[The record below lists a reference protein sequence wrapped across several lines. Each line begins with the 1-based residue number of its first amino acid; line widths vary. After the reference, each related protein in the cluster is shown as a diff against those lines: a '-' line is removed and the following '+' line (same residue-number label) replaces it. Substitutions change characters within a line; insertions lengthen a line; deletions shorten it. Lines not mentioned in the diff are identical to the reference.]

1 MCKIIFYEKIT
12 ENATIFSEYIFK
24 RRYFKMGKTKSLGYQ
39 IHTAL
44 NEINMQN
51 QEKRTEIYNKENGT
65 HFLSVGKREFKRNG
79 TSINYV
85 FSQRSAQNLA
95 EKSKN
100 LVKFLKENY
109 NIKMVKEITPKM
121 CLEYL
126 NTKQGCSKKTISSYK
141 NMLEK
146 VSLAC
151 AKKFGCEQFYTQE
164 VKTYKVED
172 TYNTN
177 SARIYTNTEI
187 EQICNFKGSRQN
199 EIKTMAFL
207 GCRVFELINLKAE
220 DINLDKHI
228 YTTTVKDGKI
238 DTYSTVHIIGKGG
251 KDSYRVI
258 LPEYRAFFEELKQ
271 GKNPT
276 DRLFDL
282 PKDTKSARMTMSN
295 EIRKITK
302 ELGLKVSGKNHQ
314 FRKYHCQQALAYYI
328 SKGWS
333 REKAESFVIQRH
345 LSHSGERKDLKQIYL
360 YS

>member
-1 MCKIIFYEKIT
+1 
-12 ENATIFSEYIFK
+12 
-24 RRYFKMGKTKSLGYQ
+24 MGKNKSLGYQ

-44 NEINMQN
+44 AEINLQN
-51 QEKRTEIYNKENGT
+51 QEKRTDIYNRENNT
-65 HFLSVGKREFKRNG
+65 HFQSVGKREFKKNG
-79 TSINYV
+79 TSINYI
-85 FSQRSAQNLA
+85 FSQRTAQNLA

-100 LVKFLKENY
+100 FVKFLKENY

-126 NTKQGCSKKTISSYK
+126 NTKQGCSKKTVASYK

-164 VKTYKVED
+164 VKTHKVED
-172 TYNTN
+172 TYKTN
-177 SARIYTNTEI
+177 SSRIYTNTEI
-187 EQICNFKGSRQN
+187 EQIYNYKGSRQN

-207 GCRVFELINLKAE
+207 GCRVFELINIKAE
-220 DINLDKHI
+220 DINLDTHT
-228 YTTTVKDGKI
+228 YTTTTKDGRI

-251 KDSYRVI
+251 KESYRVI
-258 LPEYRAFFEELKQ
+258 LPEYRKFFEELKQ
-271 GKNPT
+271 GKNPQ

-282 PKDTKSARMTMSN
+282 PKDTKLARLTMSN

-302 ELGLKVSGKNHQ
+302 ELGLAVSGKNHQ
-314 FRKYHCQQALAYYI
+314 FRKYHCQIALQHYLD
-328 SKGWS
+328 KGWS
-333 REKAESFVIQRH
+333 REKAESMVIQRH
-345 LSHSGERKDLKQIYL
+345 LSHSGDRKDLKQIYL